1 MDDRERIMKGLKY
14 CSEGCSEN
22 CPYKGILEEF
32 RNLEERHAALLD
44 ICDALYAELRNRK
57 ENSNE

>member
-1 MDDRERIMKGLKY
+1 MTKRYKGIEICDLNGGKA
-14 CSEGCSEN
+14 GN